1 MATQFR
7 ISDIKPLIT
16 NLAQTSHYQVIF
28 GGLPNQL
35 LNYLSQ
41 RGVTSFFIGQNAGLL
56 CSSASLPTAFLG
68 TKMVDGNYTG
78 IQEKFAT
85 NRTYNDISLEFYI
98 DSNYQSLLFFESWME
113 FIASGSHNNING
125 VSNAVGQ
132 SKDGYFIRMQYPD
145 YYKANSTKILKFDRN
160 YQREIQ
166 YTFYGLFPYDISA
179 PVVSYTSSEI
189 LKVTVNFKY
198 DRYVAGIPLSNNY
211 YNGDATNNQSN
222 QSNTPPQP
230 TGTAPTPLV
239 PVSPGAS
246 QSSGVSY
253 IPQGMSY
260 AQAAATGQVYST
272 PYP

>member
-7 ISDIKPLIT
+7 ISDIKPLVT
-16 NLAQTSHYQVIF
+16 NLAQTSHYQLIF
-28 GGLPNQL
+28 GGLPAQL
-35 LNYLSQ
+35 ISYLSQ
-41 RGVTSFFIGQNAGLL
+41 RGVTSFFIAQDAGLL

-85 NRTYNDISLEFYI
+85 NRTYNDISLEFYV
-98 DSNYQSLLFFESWME
+98 DSNYQSLLFFESWIE

-160 YQREIQ
+160 YQREIE

-198 DRYVAGIPLSNNY
+198 DRYVAGRPLSNNY
-211 YNGDATNNQSN
+211 YNGNSTNNQSN
-222 QSNTPPQP
+222 QSNTPSYP
-230 TGTAPTPLV
+230 TATSSAQLV
-239 PVSPGAS
+239 PVSAGAA
-246 QSSGVSY
+246 QAGGVMY
-253 IPQGMSY
+253 IPQGMTY
-260 AQAAATGQVYST
+260 AQATASGQVYSS